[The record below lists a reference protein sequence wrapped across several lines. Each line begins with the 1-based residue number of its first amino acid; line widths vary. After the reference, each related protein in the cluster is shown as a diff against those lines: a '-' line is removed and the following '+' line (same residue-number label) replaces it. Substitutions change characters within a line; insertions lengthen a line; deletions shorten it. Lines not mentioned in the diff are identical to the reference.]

1 MFNGNLT
8 YEIKEL
14 KENSTDVDLSEI
26 IDEMERNTTPE
37 QDSTSSGDMVMD
49 NYVALELYYQENFTL
64 KDLHKIC
71 DYYEISRRKLRK
83 DEIVQEIVLY
93 ECDPNNSEMV
103 QKRKLLWFYV
113 SELKNDKYFKKFVIF
128 D

>member
-1 MFNGNLT
+1 MLNGNLT

-14 KENSTDVDLSEI
+14 KENSTDVDLSEV
-26 IDEMERNTTPE
+26 IDQLEINTSPE
-37 QDSTSSGDMVMD
+37 EGSTSSGDMVMD
-49 NYVALELYYQENFTL
+49 NYIALELYYQENFTL